1 MDLIKLT
8 EDIVLSIVEDKNMV
22 AVKEFETENEK
33 EILIQIL
40 VAEKDM
46 AQVIGKNGR
55 TIDSLQTITTAMLK
69 QELGTHY
76 YFLIDVNDYKQRKE
90 KRLEKLAKYT
100 AKDVA
105 RTKIEV
111 SLDPMN
117 SYERRII
124 HNTLS
129 NSKDVYTESV
139 GEEPNRYV
147 VVKPKEE

>member
-55 TIDSLQTITTAMLK
+55 TINAIKTIVQASSFTKDNKQVKINRDSI
-69 QELGTHY
+69 
-76 YFLIDVNDYKQRKE
+76 
-90 KRLEKLAKYT
+90 
-100 AKDVA
+100 
-105 RTKIEV
+105 
-111 SLDPMN
+111 
-117 SYERRII
+117 
-124 HNTLS
+124 
-129 NSKDVYTESV
+129 
-139 GEEPNRYV
+139 
-147 VVKPKEE
+147 

>member
-55 TIDSLQTITTAMLK
+55 TINAIKTIVQASSFTKDNKQVKINIDSI
-69 QELGTHY
+69 
-76 YFLIDVNDYKQRKE
+76 
-90 KRLEKLAKYT
+90 
-100 AKDVA
+100 
-105 RTKIEV
+105 
-111 SLDPMN
+111 
-117 SYERRII
+117 
-124 HNTLS
+124 
-129 NSKDVYTESV
+129 
-139 GEEPNRYV
+139 
-147 VVKPKEE
+147 